1 MSDSLKAAKIVLFM
15 GAGAG
20 IVGIVKT
27 IPSLSLEKLSIV
39 ASLGKISGTLA
50 GFSAPWLLPAL
61 GIFTLIGTDWQ
72 KKRDFSGWN
81 SNGFFSGSVE
91 TGEVIPGNTELAAW
105 LATYWMLVYPMVM
118 FYYEYIRFPFT
129 KALVSLLGSDNF
141 AITVLDRLAEFS
153 PIVIAVIVARKI
165 WHSDSTFCKV
175 IILVWMSLISVAA
188 VNMVVYCGFYLMQP
202 K

>member
-20 IVGIVKT
+20 VVGIVRA

-50 GFSAPWLLPAL
+50 GFSAPWLLPAF

-72 KKRDFSGWN
+72 KKRNFSGWN
-81 SNGFFSGSVE
+81 SNGFFSGSIE
-91 TGEVIPGNTELAAW
+91 TGEVTPGNPVLAAW
-105 LATYWMLVYPMVM
+105 LATYWMLIYPMVM
-118 FYYEYIRFPFT
+118 FYYEYIRIPFT
-129 KALVSLLGSDNF
+129 NALVSLLGSGHF

-153 PIVIAVIVARKI
+153 PVVIAVVVAGKI
-165 WHSDSTFCKV
+165 WHSDSVLRKV
-175 IILVWMSLISVAA
+175 ILRAWMYLISVAA
-188 VNMVVYCGFYLMQP
+188 VNMVVYCGFYLMRP